1 MGRGYGLLL
10 YRIYHHMREWG
21 MLEVYLI
28 GILVSIVKL
37 ADLAELSVGLGLFC
51 FIALLLVQVWLEV
64 TMSPH
69 QIWEALAGEDR
80 HARH

>member
-1 MGRGYGLLL
+1 LF
-10 YRIYHHMREWG
+10 
-21 MLEVYLI
+21 

-37 ADLAELSVGLGLFC
+37 ADIAQLSLGIGLACFVG
-51 FIALLLVQVWLEV
+51 LLLVQVWLEV

-69 QIWEALAGEDR
+69 QIWEALSGEAE